1 MVEQWTENPRV
12 GGSNPP
18 LGTTFLAHRTY
29 STCVNPL
36 LSRAFRCVTVWVV
49 LAVVQQRVQ
58 HFLWQKSGTY
68 YFVRRV
74 PKDIQEHYTSS
85 RVVICLKTKRRDSAV
100 KASRS
105 IAQRLEDYWLSL
117 RLTKLDIPAF
127 HLLRDK
133 PLSASTSS
141 SMTLS
146 EALDLYLRLKGSN
159 KDKVFHRGAER
170 NIQSVINVL
179 GDRPVDEYASSD
191 AASYRDYLLKKG
203 LTTNSVKRN
212 FSTIRS
218 IINLCIQEYGLDCK
232 NAFSRVYLPD
242 LDDSKK
248 RKPIPMA
255 NIRQIQQDC
264 KQQDDEAR
272 WLVALIS
279 DTGMRLS
286 EAAGLHIN
294 DIILDDDIPYI
305 NLAPHPWRS
314 LKTKGSQ
321 RQIPLVG
328 ASLWAAQ
335 TIKTNPHHTFA
346 FPRYNTTSTTNANS
360 ASAAINKW
368 LKLRVPEGCVIHSF
382 RHSLRDRLR
391 AVQCPSDVIDQ
402 IGGWSTAGVGQA
414 YGEGYSLDRKWEWM
428 SLINS
433 CSIGK
438 EHLQRLSE
446 QNNT

>member
-1 MVEQWTENPRV
+1 M
-12 GGSNPP
+12 
-18 LGTTFLAHRTY
+18 
-29 STCVNPL
+29 
-36 LSRAFRCVTVWVV
+36 
-49 LAVVQQRVQ
+49 
-58 HFLWQKSGTY
+58 
-68 YFVRRV
+68 
-74 PKDIQEHYTSS
+74 
-85 RVVICLKTKRRDSAV
+85 KTKRRDSAV

-105 IAQRLEDYWLSL
+105 IAQRLDNYWLSL
-117 RLTKLDIPAF
+117 RLSKLDIPAL

-146 EALDLYLRLKGSN
+146 EALELYLRLKGSN

-170 NIQSVINVL
+170 NIQSMIDVL

-218 IINLCIQEYGLDCK
+218 IINLCIQEHGLNCK

-248 RKPIPMA
+248 RKPIPIE

-264 KQQDDEAR
+264 RKEDDEAR
-272 WLVALIS
+272 YLVALIS

-286 EAAGLHIN
+286 EAAGLHVN
-294 DIILDDDIPYI
+294 DIILDDNIPYI
-305 NLAPHPWRS
+305 NLTPHPWRS

-335 TIKTNPHHTFA
+335 RIKTNPHQTFA
-346 FPRYNTTSTTNANS
+346 FPRYNTTSSTNANS
-360 ASAAINKW
+360 ASAAINKC
-368 LKLRVPEGCVIHSF
+368 LKPRVPEGCVIHSF

-391 AVQCPSDVIDQ
+391 AVQCPSDIIDQ

-414 YGEGYSLDRKWEWM
+414 YGEGYGLDSKWEW
-428 SLINS
+428 
-433 CSIGK
+433 
-438 EHLQRLSE
+438 LQRINLNSGF
-446 QNNT
+446 